1 MPFPGPTANLKGRHR
16 RSGRSGTVWIGP
28 NMSGEIASLAWGSTA
43 EDIAVPIPGKWGDDS
58 KPGGET
64 HRGTF
69 RYHDVD
75 DRWRLFVYRWFK
87 ARREGDRSSAVFPTF
102 NIVEKID
109 DIGAA
114 DYSQWVLVNCTI
126 FGYDGGHDQG
136 NNILERDVEFRYEEA
151 RPLHAFEY
159 TNDGVAVTTGTA
171 T

>member
-1 MPFPGPTANLKGRHR
+1 MPFPGPTANLKAHQR
-16 RSGRSGTVWIGP
+16 RSGRAGQVWIGP
-28 NMSGEIASLAWGSTA
+28 NMHGEIASLTWGETA
-43 EDIAVPIPGKWGDDS
+43 ENITVPIPGTWRDGS
-58 KPGGET
+58 KPGGEAG
-64 HRGTF
+64 RGSF

-87 ARREGDRSSAVFPTF
+87 ARREGDRTSAVFPTF

-136 NNILERDVEFRYEEA
+136 NNILERDVEFQFEEA

-159 TNDGVAVTTGTA
+159 TANGVAVYA
-171 T
+171 ESA